1 MLEIL
6 VSPKSVSVID
16 GDAATFHCIARAAD
30 EVVFFVNDTPADG
43 QVVVNKGFIESTI
56 TEINE
61 TTRERTLTAT
71 ASIQYNNTSIICR
84 ALSSVNIINV
94 EAVLSDP
101 ALLFVKGNI
110 NFSILLAIR

>member
-16 GDAATFHCIARAAD
+16 GDGATFHCIAKAD
-30 EVVFFVNDTPADG
+30 EVIFFVNDTPADG

-61 TTRERTLTAT
+61 TTRERTLSAT

-84 ALSSVNIINV
+84 ALSSVSIINV
-94 EAVLSDP
+94 KAVLSDP
-101 ALLFVKGNI
+101 ALLLIKGKI
-110 NFSILLAIR
+110 TFSILLAIR

>member
-16 GDAATFHCIARAAD
+16 GDGATFHCIAKAD
-30 EVVFFVNDTPADG
+30 EVIFFVNDTPADG

-61 TTRERTLTAT
+61 TTRERTLSAT

-84 ALSSVNIINV
+84 ALSSVSIINV
-94 EAVLSDP
+94 KAVLSDP
-101 ALLFVKGNI
+101 ALLLVKGKI
-110 NFSILLAIR
+110 TFSILLAIR